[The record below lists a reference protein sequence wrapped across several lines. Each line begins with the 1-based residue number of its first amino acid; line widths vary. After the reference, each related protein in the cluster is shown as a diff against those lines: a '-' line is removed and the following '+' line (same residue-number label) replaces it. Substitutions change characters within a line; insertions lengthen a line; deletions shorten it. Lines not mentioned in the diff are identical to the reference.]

1 MDKYRAVIAAV
12 VFVIFVIFGYFLVKE
27 ADTASSMSWE
37 RWVYVFGAAEAIA
50 FAAIGWLFGREV
62 NRERAEKAEDKAD
75 KAQTKVEEEL
85 HKGSTLAGMVRT
97 AAGGKPGVESMGGGG
112 GNPSL
117 AQAVA
122 YVAKEY
128 DA

>member
-12 VFVIFVIFGYFLVKE
+12 VFLIFVIFGYFLVKE
-27 ADTASSMSWE
+27 ADTASSESWE

-75 KAQTKVEEEL
+75 EAQAKAQEEL
-85 HKGSTLAGMVRT
+85 QKGSTLAGMVRT
-97 AAGGKPGVESMGGGG
+97 AAGGKPGVETMGAGG

-117 AQAVA
+117 APAVE
-122 YVAKEY
+122 YVANEY
-128 DA
+128 NA